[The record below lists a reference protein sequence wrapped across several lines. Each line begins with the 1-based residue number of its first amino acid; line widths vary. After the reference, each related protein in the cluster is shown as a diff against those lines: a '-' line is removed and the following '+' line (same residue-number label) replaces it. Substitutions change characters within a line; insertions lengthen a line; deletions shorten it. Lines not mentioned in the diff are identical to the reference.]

1 MRLSLKRCSLAAV
14 PLALGLSAWNT
25 AASGSPVREFLAA
38 LTGSRLFVSSSSPAK
53 QQADAWQSNRPRDAA
68 LLRYIASQPVAQW
81 IGGWTSDV
89 RSAVQSTA
97 QAASSQGAMPVFV
110 AYNIP
115 DRDCGSYSAGGASGA
130 SGYANWIRQFA
141 AGLGG
146 RAATVILEPDAV
158 AQASCLNAAAQAAR
172 FAMLKDAVSV
182 LKGAGA
188 AVYLD
193 AGNAHWVD
201 AATMANRLKS
211 AGIDLADGFS
221 LNVSNY
227 IATKDNV
234 AFGNDLSRLVGGKHY
249 VIDTSRNGTGTA
261 NGQWCNAPGQGLGA
275 APTTRTGMPLV
286 DAFLWIKTPGESDGT
301 CNGGPPAGQWWSDY
315 ALGLAQHAV
324 S

>member
-1 MRLSLKRCSLAAV
+1 MRFNLKTSLIAAAPV
-14 PLALGLSAWNT
+14 ALGLSAWSGV
-25 AASGSPVREFLAA
+25 ASADPVREFLAA

-53 QQADAWQSNRPRDAA
+53 QQADAWSSSRPNDAA

-81 IGGWTSDV
+81 IGGWTSNV
-89 RSAVQSTA
+89 RSAVQATA
-97 QAASSQGAMPVFV
+97 QSASAQGAMPVFV

-115 DRDCGSYSAGGASGA
+115 NRDCGSFSAGGASGA
-130 SGYANWIRQFA
+130 SGYASWIREFA
-141 AGLGG
+141 AGLSGHS
-146 RAATVILEPDAV
+146 ATVILEPDAV
-158 AQASCLNAAAQAAR
+158 AQSSCLKGSAQSDR

-201 AATMANRLKS
+201 AATMAARLKS
-211 AGIDLADGFS
+211 AGIDEADGFS

-227 IATKDNV
+227 ISTKDNV
-234 AFGNDLSRLVGGKHY
+234 TFGNELSALLGGKHY
-249 VIDTSRNGTGTA
+249 VIDTSRNGMGTA

-301 CNGGPPAGQWWSDY
+301 CNGGPPAGQWWASY
-315 ALGLAQHAV
+315 ALSLAQHSV